1 MAVGLAA
8 PDIPARDVAAA
19 DVAARDA
26 AARPVPRRR
35 RLLDRCRRAGS
46 PDAVERDRQRVL
58 ADARALLERARELV
72 AAGWVQD
79 AFYVVRDRH
88 GRPRPVSPFGLLLLS
103 RTDVVGVCLVG
114 AVAHATAEV
123 DRRSRRAPAAYAV
136 DALWASLAERDG
148 RLPAA
153 VLDPGHPAA
162 RAARVRDLARWND
175 EPPRQRAE
183 VLDVIDR
190 AVTRTILDA
199 VR

>member
-1 MAVGLAA
+1 MAIGLAA
-8 PDIPARDVAAA
+8 PEIAAPDVAAP
-19 DVAARDA
+19 DVAAPDV

-35 RLLDRCRRAGS
+35 WLLHRRRPAGS
-46 PDAVERDRQRVL
+46 PDAAERDRQRVL
-58 ADARALLERARELV
+58 ADARALLERASELV

-88 GRPRPVSPFGLLLLS
+88 GRHRPVSPFGLLMLS
-103 RTDVVGVCLVG
+103 RTDVVGACLVG
-114 AVAHATAEV
+114 AVARASAEV

-136 DALWASLAERDG
+136 DALWTALAERDG

-153 VLDPGHPAA
+153 VLDAGHPAA

-175 EPPRQRAE
+175 ESPRQRAD

-190 AVTRTILDA
+190 AVSRTILDA